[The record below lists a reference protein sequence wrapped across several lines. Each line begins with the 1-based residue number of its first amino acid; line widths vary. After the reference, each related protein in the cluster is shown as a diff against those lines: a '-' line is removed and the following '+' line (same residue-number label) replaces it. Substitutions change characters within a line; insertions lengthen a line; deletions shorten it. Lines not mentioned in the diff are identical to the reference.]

1 MKDARV
7 DRQRAARH
15 RGELPDFLALPPVRA
30 KPRPARLTH
39 VLDKGIAPGDLR
51 VLLARFAEHV
61 DIWKMGWG
69 TAYLDPD
76 LAEKLAVL
84 AQHGVRACPGGTLL
98 EAAWL
103 QGRAEECLAWCS
115 EVGFPCVEVSNG
127 ATWMPLT
134 EKRRLISA
142 AARQFT
148 VLAEVGSK
156 DPAAPF
162 SPEDWAQE
170 MLGDV
175 ESGATWVIT
184 EGRAKGNV
192 GLFSAEGQVR
202 EEEAGRLVALA
213 ARKVGID
220 RVVFEAPRK
229 NQQAWLINLLGADI
243 SLGNVPPGDVL
254 ALETLRRGLRADTIH
269 LFTRA
274 RAEGTGEI
282 GAGR

>member
-1 MKDARV
+1 MSDARA
-7 DRQRAARH
+7 DQRAARH
-15 RGELPDFLALPPVRA
+15 RGERPDFLALPPVSA
-30 KPRPARLTH
+30 KPRSARLTH

-61 DIWKMGWG
+61 DIWKLGWG
-69 TAYLDPD
+69 TGYLDPD

-84 AQHGVRACPGGTLL
+84 DQHSVRACPGGTLL

-103 QGRAEECLAWCS
+103 QGRAEECLAWCA

-127 ATWMPLT
+127 AAGMSLT

-162 SPEDWAQE
+162 SPKDWAQE

-184 EGRAKGNV
+184 EGRAKGTV
-192 GLFSAEGQVR
+192 GLFFADGQVR
-202 EEEAGRLVALA
+202 EEEAGRLVALTA
-213 ARKVGID
+213 GKVGLD

-229 NQQAWLINLLGADI
+229 HQQAWLINLLGPDV
-243 SLGNVPPGDVL
+243 SVGNVPPDDVL
-254 ALETLRRGLRADTIH
+254 AVETLRRGLRADTIH

-274 RAEGTGEI
+274 RAEGSGEM
-282 GAGR
+282 GAGW